1 VREERKEEEEEVAG
15 DLLDDVEKPVVPGHV
30 DPQHLMPRTVNLKN
44 KDKNTFQ
51 LHLAQLNVNTE
62 NQVISDHNKQMK
74 TFTKK
79 NSMAGCNKVK
89 WSFEKIDHF

>member
-1 VREERKEEEEEVAG
+1 MREERKEEEEEVAG
-15 DLLDDVEKPVVPGHV
+15 DLFDDVKKPVVPGHV

-79 NSMAGCNKVK
+79 IIWPAVIK
-89 WSFEKIDHF
+89 